1 MSGSSNN
8 SWTIVTPEETAAAE
22 TLRPLAEG
30 TERQDEPSAPTQGL
44 GAETSDGSH
53 GLSEEDHPD
62 QTSEEP
68 VAKPNEDSD
77 ATALPSSAPSESSS
91 VPEPQT
97 EGAPVDSGQSSTEP
111 ESFSDSYSHLSPSAD
126 ETPAPPLNA
135 ETLGYLDSGQEEPE
149 EEAREQKEPEEELK
163 EESQQLSPLETP
175 QDPTEPAPETE
186 PELRRRRL
194 EALEKIGQRDE
205 EEEAEEDFQL
215 PQRDED
221 SGITLNKCIL
231 GAVILLGLGTIFMS
245 GVLMDLDEESDY
257 PPVELKESES
267 SEKQEWLN
275 PDISRPGGEAE
286 LLDKL
291 TKGNEQIEM
300 LQEQHQSQNEEL
312 KLAKAQSA
320 EGSTERLQQEEVQQ
334 ENSRLKRHMEGVPE
348 LQKAL
353 EKMTTELKSVSML
366 QKDVE
371 TLKSTLN
378 HLKLYAAA
386 TAPLSG
392 QMENHSHKPGDHQ
405 MHKKDKYDRG
415 VKKDWKDGEKSE
427 SKKEKKQ
434 RKDGGKTEG
443 KEKEWKKDKSEGGGF
458 EKRYKEDKHAKQK
471 DEVKEWKTKQKDE
484 AKEWK
489 TKQKDEAKEW
499 KTKQKDEAKEWKTK
513 QKDEAK
519 EWKKDKSNRGDEGKP
534 WKEKKEKKEWTYE
547 GDKKH
552 KHDQVKEGRS
562 KESKYSQETH
572 KGPGDKHWKKG
583 RDDYKEEKDKYEKK
597 HWKGRDEYESRNR
610 KDDGERRE
618 KGKEKKWAKDEK
630 KQWKNEDKEKKRV
643 EFKEKKHQKEW
654 EEGHFE
660 KYNKHKSSEDKD
672 HTWNDKKPKPK
683 VGQPEYWSRQ
693 RERLQHSSKPQHP
706 CDSPD
711 TCAQAEGVQPVLLSE
726 FESILKNY
734 LSKAEKA
741 GVEPSHIAELQKLAT
756 EMFQNGVFPHD
767 QMSFQDYVEDV
778 GDILEDLVEG
788 EDGSEEEE
796 DSAIE
801 DEMEGFEME
810 VMEKF
815 MLPGKKEGVKA
826 EFGKESGRGR
836 G

>member
-111 ESFSDSYSHLSPSAD
+111 ESFSDSSLPPQPLCRRD
-126 ETPAPPLNA
+126 PAPPLSA

-386 TAPLSG
+386 ATAPLSG

-427 SKKEKKQ
+427 SK
-434 RKDGGKTEG
+434 
-443 KEKEWKKDKSEGGGF
+443 
-458 EKRYKEDKHAKQK
+458 
-471 DEVKEWKTKQKDE
+471 
-484 AKEWK
+484 
-489 TKQKDEAKEW
+489 
-499 KTKQKDEAKEWKTK
+499 
-513 QKDEAK
+513 
-519 EWKKDKSNRGDEGKP
+519 
-534 WKEKKEKKEWTYE
+534 
-547 GDKKH
+547 
-552 KHDQVKEGRS
+552 
-562 KESKYSQETH
+562 
-572 KGPGDKHWKKG
+572 
-583 RDDYKEEKDKYEKK
+583 
-597 HWKGRDEYESRNR
+597 
-610 KDDGERRE
+610 RE
-618 KGKEKKWAKDEK
+618 KATQRWR
-630 KQWKNEDKEKKRV
+630 EDRGQGKRV
-643 EFKEKKHQKEW
+643 EK
-654 EEGHFE
+654 
-660 KYNKHKSSEDKD
+660 
-672 HTWNDKKPKPK
+672 
-683 VGQPEYWSRQ
+683 R
-693 RERLQHSSKPQHP
+693 
-706 CDSPD
+706 
-711 TCAQAEGVQPVLLSE
+711 
-726 FESILKNY
+726 
-734 LSKAEKA
+734 
-741 GVEPSHIAELQKLAT
+741 
-756 EMFQNGVFPHD
+756 
-767 QMSFQDYVEDV
+767 
-778 GDILEDLVEG
+778 
-788 EDGSEEEE
+788 
-796 DSAIE
+796 
-801 DEMEGFEME
+801 
-810 VMEKF
+810 
-815 MLPGKKEGVKA
+815 
-826 EFGKESGRGR
+826 
-836 G
+836 

>member
-1 MSGSSNN
+1 
-8 SWTIVTPEETAAAE
+8 
-22 TLRPLAEG
+22 
-30 TERQDEPSAPTQGL
+30 
-44 GAETSDGSH
+44 
-53 GLSEEDHPD
+53 
-62 QTSEEP
+62 
-68 VAKPNEDSD
+68 
-77 ATALPSSAPSESSS
+77 
-91 VPEPQT
+91 
-97 EGAPVDSGQSSTEP
+97 PVDSGQSSTEP

-126 ETPAPPLNA
+126 ETPAPPLSKNLHSVYHLINVFICC
-135 ETLGYLDSGQEEPE
+135 T
-149 EEAREQKEPEEELK
+149 
-163 EESQQLSPLETP
+163 TV
-175 QDPTEPAPETE
+175 DPTEPAPETE

-194 EALEKIGQRDE
+194 EALEKIGQCDE

-245 GVLMDLDEESDY
+245 G
-257 PPVELKESES
+257 KERCASTTV
-267 SEKQEWLN
+267 QN
-275 PDISRPGGEAE
+275 C
-286 LLDKL
+286 LL
-291 TKGNEQIEM
+291 
-300 LQEQHQSQNEEL
+300 
-312 KLAKAQSA
+312 
-320 EGSTERLQQEEVQQ
+320 
-334 ENSRLKRHMEGVPE
+334 
-348 LQKAL
+348 
-353 EKMTTELKSVSML
+353 TELSIS
-366 QKDVE
+366 
-371 TLKSTLN
+371 
-378 HLKLYAAA
+378 AAA

-415 VKKDWKDGEKSE
+415 VTKDWKDGEKSE

-513 QKDEAK
+513 QKNEAK

-562 KESKYSQETH
+562 KENKYSQETH

-597 HWKGRDEYESRNR
+597 
-610 KDDGERRE
+610 E